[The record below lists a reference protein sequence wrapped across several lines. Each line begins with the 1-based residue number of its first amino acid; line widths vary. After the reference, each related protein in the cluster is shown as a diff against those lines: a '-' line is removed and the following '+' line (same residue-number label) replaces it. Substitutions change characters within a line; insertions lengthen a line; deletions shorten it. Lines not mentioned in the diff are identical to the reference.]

1 VSYWGIVL
9 QWYRKGL
16 NMETYISKLGNF
28 KSVNTTSD
36 CVRAINN
43 HYKVGNWKRKSKF
56 NLTMSHDGDLHVVRV
71 FTDGK
76 EFVTI
81 IDIDGEVILCR
92 NLDLSEHKPIID
104 KIVEL
109 GKKYYTYDYGEIW
122 YNPWEK
128 KLWVSGGDGGI
139 IYDETKTPEQLVKQ
153 MEEDGIDEADGNI
166 PYFHEKI
173 PELTSSVFEG
183 EYSPEPYYDGEEI
196 DDWNKEQINYIQ
208 IGYIIDLDYF

>member
-1 VSYWGIVL
+1 
-9 QWYRKGL
+9 
-16 NMETYISKLGNF
+16 METYISKLGDF
-28 KSVNTTSD
+28 RSVNTTSD
-36 CVRAINN
+36 CVRVINN
-43 HYKVGNWKRKSKF
+43 HYKVGKWKRKSKF
-56 NLTMSHDGDLHVVRV
+56 NLTMSPDGDLHVVRV

-109 GKKYYTYDYGEIW
+109 GKKYYTHDYGEIW

-139 IYDETKTPEQLVKQ
+139 IYDEIKTPQQLVKQ
-153 MEEDGIDEADGNI
+153 MEEDGWEEFVET

-173 PELTSSVFEG
+173 LELTSSTFEA
-183 EYSPEPYYDGEEI
+183 EHSPEPYYDGEEI
-196 DDWNKEQINYIQ
+196 DEWNKDEINFIQ
-208 IGYIIDLDYF
+208 IGYIIDLGNF